1 MNYYPTSK
9 ILGEQRFGF
18 GPRLGQE
25 TYYSPLEQLDK
36 KPFVHQ
42 SIQALPTTESIL
54 ITIGENREQRKK
66 AKGDEQKMRAM
77 KKEAQSFL
85 RTHYRQQSQARHLQS
100 VETPYGFQERIIQ
113 FWSNHFAIS
122 VDNRKLMPL
131 AASIENDVVREH
143 WNGNF
148 GDMLMA
154 SSKHPAMLLYLDNQ
168 LSVGPNSK
176 VGKRRNKG
184 LNENLAREILELHT
198 LGVNG
203 YYTQQDV
210 IALAKSISGWGIKLK
225 SPDAGFR
232 FANNLHEPGSITLL
246 GKSYSQKGISQ
257 GESCLKALATHK
269 DTAKHLV
276 NKLCQHFIGDT
287 PKDLSEQMVA
297 AYSKG
302 NGDLLP
308 VYRLLLSS
316 EEANEPKPN
325 RFRPPKEWLFAVLR
339 SADIPLNDKQV
350 LNTLNT
356 LGQPPFKP
364 GSPAGWSDQDRDY
377 NSPSAL
383 TQRMQVANRLASIA
397 IKSAKSSGE
406 KPKAVVDNVIAAL
419 YGDAI
424 DEHTQIVLNKADS
437 AAMQLSLL
445 WLSPQFQYR

>member
-9 ILGEQRFGF
+9 IVGEQRFGF
-18 GPRLGQE
+18 GPRLGQAA
-25 TYYSPLEQLDK
+25 YYSPLEQLDK
-36 KPFVHQ
+36 KPFIHQ

-54 ITIGENREQRKK
+54 TTVGENREQRKK
-66 AKGDEQKMRAM
+66 AKGDEQKMQAM

-85 RTHYRQQSQARHLQS
+85 RKHYRQQAQARHLQS

-113 FWSNHFAIS
+113 LWSNHFAIS

-131 AASIENDVVREH
+131 AASIENDVVRQH

-148 GDMLMA
+148 SDMLMA

-168 LSVGPNSK
+168 LSIGPNSK
-176 VGKRRNKG
+176 VGKRRDKG

-198 LGVNG
+198 LGVDG
-203 YYTQQDV
+203 SYTQQDV
-210 IALAKSISGWGIKLK
+210 IALAKAISGWGIKFQ
-225 SPDAGFR
+225 SPNAGFR

-246 GKSYSQKGISQ
+246 GKSYPQSGISQ
-257 GESCLKALATHK
+257 GESCLKALATHQ

-276 NKLCQHFIGDT
+276 DKLCQHFIGDT
-287 PKDLSEQMVA
+287 PKDLSEQMIA
-297 AYSKG
+297 TYLKG
-302 NGDLLP
+302 NGELLP
-308 VYRLLLSS
+308 VYRLLLGST
-316 EEANEPKPN
+316 EANEPKPN

-339 SADIPLNDKQV
+339 SADIPLNDKQA

-356 LGQPPFKP
+356 IGQPPFKP

-397 IKSAKSSGE
+397 IKSARASGT
-406 KPKAVVDNVIAAL
+406 KPKAVVDDVIAVL

-424 DEHTQIVLNKADS
+424 DEHTQIVLSKADS

>member
-9 ILGEQRFGF
+9 IRGEQRFGF

-36 KPFVHQ
+36 KPFIHQ
-42 SIQALPTTESIL
+42 AIQALPSTESIL
-54 ITIGENREQRKK
+54 ITVGQSREQRKK
-66 AKGDEQKMRAM
+66 AKGDEQKMQSM

-85 RTHYRQQSQARHLQS
+85 RTHYRQQAQARHLQS

-131 AASIENDVVREH
+131 AASIENDVIRQH

-168 LSVGPNSK
+168 LSIGPNSK
-176 VGKRRNKG
+176 VGKRRDKG

-198 LGVNG
+198 LGVDGSYN
-203 YYTQQDV
+203 QRDV
-210 IALAKSISGWGIKLK
+210 IALAKAISGWGIKFQ

-246 GKSYSQKGISQ
+246 GKSYSQSGVSQ
-257 GESCLKALATHK
+257 GESCLKALAAHQ

-276 NKLCQHFIGDT
+276 DKLCQHFIGDT

-316 EEANEPKPN
+316 EEVNEPKSN

-339 SADIPLNDKQV
+339 SADIPLNDKQA
-350 LNTLNT
+350 LNILNT

-383 TQRMQVANRLASIA
+383 TQRMQVANRLASA
-397 IKSAKSSGE
+397 VIKSAKASGE
-406 KPKAVVDNVIAAL
+406 KPKVVVDKVIATL

-424 DEHTQIVLNKADS
+424 DEHTKIVLSKADS

>member
-9 ILGEQRFGF
+9 IVGEQRFGF
-18 GPRLGQE
+18 GPRLGQT
-25 TYYSPLEQLDK
+25 TYYSPVEQLDK

-42 SIQALPTTESIL
+42 AIQDLPSTESTL
-54 ITIGENREQRKK
+54 IKVGENRVQRMK
-66 AKGDEQKMRAM
+66 AKGDEQQMQAM
-77 KKEAQSFL
+77 KKEAQSFF
-85 RTHYRQQSQARHLQS
+85 RTQYRQQAQARHLQS
-100 VETPYGFQERIIQ
+100 VKTPYGFQERIIQ

-131 AASIENDVVREH
+131 AASIENDVVRQH
-143 WNGNF
+143 WNGSF
-148 GDMLMA
+148 GEMLMA
-154 SSKHPAMLLYLDNQ
+154 TSKHPAMLLYLDNQ
-168 LSVGPNSK
+168 LSIGPNSK

-198 LGVNG
+198 LGVDG
-203 YYTQQDV
+203 SYTQQDV
-210 IALAKSISGWGIKLK
+210 IALAKAISGWGIKFK

-246 GKSYSQKGISQ
+246 GKAYSQSGVSQ
-257 GESCLKALATHK
+257 GESCLQTLAIHK
-269 DTAKHLV
+269 DTATHLV
-276 NKLCQHFIGDT
+276 GKLCQHFIGDT
-287 PKDLSEQMVA
+287 PKELSDQMVA
-297 AYSKG
+297 EYLKG
-302 NGDLLP
+302 EGNLLP
-308 VYRLLLSS
+308 IYRLLLNSA
-316 EEANEPKPN
+316 EASKPNPN
-325 RFRPPKEWLFAVLR
+325 RFRPPREWLFAVLR
-339 SADIPLNDKQV
+339 SADISLNEKQAFNA
-350 LNTLNT
+350 LNN

-383 TQRMQVANRLASIA
+383 TQRMQVANRLASVA
-397 IKSAKSSGE
+397 IKSAKASGV
-406 KPKAVVDNVIAAL
+406 KPKAVVDKVSAGL